1 MIFFNQIFS
10 ELFLTLVFSR
20 PPEDDNF
27 KPVKNETPT
36 KTTNVVKPDQDYYD
50 RRGAILSARKRTR
63 SSARQLRPKLS
74 DDCNTA
80 DDQDAPPP
88 KEIPGTPNK
97 NIETVKVTPEVR
109 RSPRKHAS
117 SNKAVIY
124 FTYRVSH
131 MDKVD
136 FKELQ

>member
-1 MIFFNQIFS
+1 MK
-10 ELFLTLVFSR
+10 T
-20 PPEDDNF
+20 
-27 KPVKNETPT
+27 ETPT

-63 SSARQLRPKLS
+63 SSARQLRPKMS

-80 DDQDAPPP
+80 IDDQQGALDAPIQ
-88 KEIPGTPNK
+88 IPGTPNK

-117 SNKAVIY
+117 SNKAVI
-124 FTYRVSH
+124 
-131 MDKVD
+131 
-136 FKELQ
+136 

>member
-1 MIFFNQIFS
+1 M
-10 ELFLTLVFSR
+10 
-20 PPEDDNF
+20 
-27 KPVKNETPT
+27 KNETPT

-80 DDQDAPPP
+80 DDQDAPP

-117 SNKAVIY
+117 SNKATTPGFSKLTISAS
-124 FTYRVSH
+124 TI
-131 MDKVD
+131 MNADKSSAI
-136 FKELQ
+136 KR